1 MTEITLQDDV
11 ALITVCGTP
20 INIET
25 ISEIFTE
32 VAKAEIDVDMISET
46 PTPNSNSTL
55 SFTVGANNLAKIIA
69 LNSMLRKDNPKRKLL
84 VNNGNTKITINN
96 SLMLGNFGYAAK
108 IFKAAKNANANISMI
123 TTSEISISILV
134 PSSDAQRVIDEINKY
149 FNLIRNKSIDK
160 ICL

>member
-69 LNSMLRKDNPKRKLL
+69 LNSMLRKYNPKRKLL

-134 PSSDAQRVIDEINKY
+134 PSSDAQRVIDEINKV
-149 FNLIRNKSIDK
+149 L
-160 ICL
+160 

>member
-134 PSSDAQRVIDEINKY
+134 PSSDAQRVIDEINKV
-149 FNLIRNKSIDK
+149 L
-160 ICL
+160 

>member
-1 MTEITLQDDV
+1 
-11 ALITVCGTP
+11 
-20 INIET
+20 
-25 ISEIFTE
+25 
-32 VAKAEIDVDMISET
+32 MISET

-69 LNSMLRKDNPKRKLL
+69 LNSILHKDNPKRKLL

-134 PSSDAQRVIDEINKY
+134 PSSDAQRVIDEINKV
-149 FNLIRNKSIDK
+149 L
-160 ICL
+160 

>member
-84 VNNGNTKITINN
+84 INNGNTKITINN

-134 PSSDAQRVIDEINKY
+134 PSSDAQRVIDEINKV
-149 FNLIRNKSIDK
+149 L
-160 ICL
+160 

>member
-69 LNSMLRKDNPKRKLL
+69 LNSMLHKDNPKRKLL

-108 IFKAAKNANANISMI
+108 IFKAVKNANANISMI

-134 PSSDAQRVIDEINKY
+134 PSSDAQRVIDEINKV
-149 FNLIRNKSIDK
+149 L
-160 ICL
+160 

>member
-69 LNSMLRKDNPKRKLL
+69 LNSMLHKDNPKRKLL

-134 PSSDAQRVIDEINKY
+134 PSSDAQRVIDEINKV
-149 FNLIRNKSIDK
+149 L
-160 ICL
+160 

>member
-69 LNSMLRKDNPKRKLL
+69 LNSMLHKDNPKRKLL

-96 SLMLGNFGYAAK
+96 NLMLGNFGYAAK

-134 PSSDAQRVIDEINKY
+134 PSSDAQRVIDEINKV
-149 FNLIRNKSIDK
+149 L
-160 ICL
+160 